1 MTLEQLTE
9 KLDTLNIAIASGV
22 TEVTSGDKTIRYQS
36 VAQVQVAE
44 SRLRAVIGMEFDDA
58 GVDRLPLKDIVE
70 KVRQTPL
77 LTSLGTPGVNHAPR

>member
-36 VAQVQVAE
+36 VAQMQMAAAHLQKLIAAASSTTSSRSIFVQH
-44 SRLRAVIGMEFDDA
+44 SRG
-58 GVDRLPLKDIVE
+58 
-70 KVRQTPL
+70 
-77 LTSLGTPGVNHAPR
+77 